1 MVLDDTKLKALCERY
16 AEALQQRIEHAKD
29 KKTKKTNDPEAR
41 AVRHQFDVLL
51 GIDIALGT
59 AGYTLDYVTG
69 EIRKLD

>member
-1 MVLDDTKLKALCERY
+1 MVLDDTKLKILCERH
-16 AEALQQRIEHAKD
+16 AEALQQLITHAKG
-29 KKTKKTNDPEAR
+29 KKKNSPEER

-51 GIDIALGT
+51 GMDIALGT

>member
-1 MVLDDTKLKALCERY
+1 MH
-16 AEALQQRIEHAKD
+16 AEALQQFCKLAKG
-29 KKTKKTNDPEAR
+29 KKKNSPEER